1 MVLADG
7 SVTGA
12 YLYDGY
18 VLLDEEAHDV
28 VVTEA
33 PGTPL
38 AGTDL
43 LWGFSLCIEF
53 QVDGSVEVDPLP
65 SPS

>member
-1 MVLADG
+1 MVLANG

-18 VLLDEEAHDV
+18 VILAEETYDV

-43 LWGFSLCIEF
+43 FWGFSLFVEF
-53 QVDGSVEVDPLP
+53 QVDGAVDVDPLP
-65 SPS
+65 PSS

>member
-7 SVTGA
+7 SVTGT
-12 YLYDGY
+12 YLYEGCA
-18 VLLDEEAHDV
+18 VLDEEAYDV
-28 VVTEA
+28 VVAEA

-43 LWGFSLCIEF
+43 FWGFSLFVEF
-53 QVDGSVEVDPLP
+53 QVDGTVKVASLP
-65 SPS
+65 SSS